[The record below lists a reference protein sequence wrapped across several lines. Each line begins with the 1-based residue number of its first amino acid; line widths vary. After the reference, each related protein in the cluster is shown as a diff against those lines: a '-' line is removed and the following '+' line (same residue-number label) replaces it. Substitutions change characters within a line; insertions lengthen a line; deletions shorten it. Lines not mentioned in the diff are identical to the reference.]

1 MKQVEYEGEVLDS
14 ACGRRCPLPPPLST
28 AGVVS
33 AKSMSSCVINSNFL
47 VQAKCQLVLEAD
59 GVQM

>member
-14 ACGRRCPLPPPLST
+14 ACGRRCPLPLST

-33 AKSMSSCVINSNFL
+33 AKSMSSCDFNSIFL